1 MIPIGGRQKT
11 NSVVIFNS
19 DKLRKQKVYFL
30 LKLLMQNKEAMSS
43 PQCVIRNEDGDNVML
58 NLRRKTSMP
67 TLGLKAILNSR
78 IKIYTQLSD

>member
-1 MIPIGGRQKT
+1 MDDRRQIVLSYLT
-11 NSVVIFNS
+11 QIR
-19 DKLRKQKVYFL
+19 LRKQKVYFL

-78 IKIYTQLSD
+78 IKVYAQLSD